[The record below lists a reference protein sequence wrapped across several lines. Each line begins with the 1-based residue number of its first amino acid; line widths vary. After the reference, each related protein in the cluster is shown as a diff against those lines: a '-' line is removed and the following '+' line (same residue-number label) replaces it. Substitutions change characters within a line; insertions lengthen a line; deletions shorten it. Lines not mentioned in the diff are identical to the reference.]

1 MIVVPMGSVGIS
13 VSASAFVVVASARRF
28 SCDGRGEPATWAL
41 PHDHGALPVVGPPSG
56 GGPTLECSEGYAC
69 VFSETHLPNAF
80 DLFAFVPYVFL
91 KVVGFAFCSARQA
104 RAALIVACC

>member
-28 SCDGRGEPATWAL
+28 SRGGRGEPATWAL
-41 PHDHGALPVVGPPSG
+41 PDDHGALPA
-56 GGPTLECSEGYAC
+56 GGPAQRRRAHVGVLRGHAC

-91 KVVGFAFCSARQA
+91 KVVRFAFCSARQA